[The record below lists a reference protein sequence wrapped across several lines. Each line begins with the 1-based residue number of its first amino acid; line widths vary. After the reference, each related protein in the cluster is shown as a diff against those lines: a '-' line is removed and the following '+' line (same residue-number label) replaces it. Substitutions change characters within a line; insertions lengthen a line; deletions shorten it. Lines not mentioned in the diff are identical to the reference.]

1 MVDDRLRWFV
11 ETLNHIMSL
20 YPTNNITDSEKN
32 QEVSTGFYR
41 ICIDFYHK
49 MVYTNH
55 TSFSCFCIK
64 HEKLFFNTEEIAMS
78 KKFRLSTALD
88 IDDLLMECTS
98 YAIACA
104 NEKYKFDPPLNIYE
118 VEHWGRHGT
127 RIDAIYEFFN
137 DPEFYRTQP
146 VYAGAKEFV
155 RKLSQMTEVFI
166 STAIPPE
173 FMGIRAKRILEE
185 FPEIP
190 ADHIYMGSRKD
201 KIQVD
206 ILFDDAM
213 HNILASSAK
222 YPILMR
228 RPWNRDATGLLAVN
242 NYDEFL
248 KLVEVISDS
257 YSVNRQATLTE
268 PGIVALVGPSGSGK
282 SKIATRVLQ
291 RAGNFQKL
299 VSYTT
304 KDPTAVE
311 ENQWYNYVDID
322 TFRQMCESGELLQST
337 MYAGH
342 GYGSR
347 RQDVQAIL
355 DSGKHV
361 LTTMD
366 ISGAMNLKTYFKNV
380 ITIYIKRDRKA
391 LMASI
396 LRKNSSIE
404 DKVNRLVAIDSE
416 KKNAEICDYVITF
429 DDYDHAAAQIVDIL
443 NR

>member
-1 MVDDRLRWFV
+1 
-11 ETLNHIMSL
+11 MSRK
-20 YPTNNITDSEKN
+20 Y
-32 QEVSTGFYR
+32 
-41 ICIDFYHK
+41 
-49 MVYTNH
+49 
-55 TSFSCFCIK
+55 
-64 HEKLFFNTEEIAMS
+64 KLA
-78 KKFRLSTALD
+78 TALD

-98 YAIACA
+98 YALQLAS
-104 NEKYKFDPPLNIYE
+104 EKYNIDPPISIYE
-118 VEHWGRHGT
+118 VEHWGPHGT
-127 RIDAIYEFFN
+127 RVDTMYEYFK

-146 VYAGAKEFV
+146 VYPGAKEFV
-155 RKLSQMTEVFI
+155 RKLSEMTEVFV

-173 FMGIRAKRILEE
+173 FMGIRAKRIMEE

-228 RPWNRDATGLLAVN
+228 RPWNREATGMLAVN

-248 KLVEVISDS
+248 KLVEVIAES
-257 YSVNRQATLTE
+257 NTLYPDPPSADE
-268 PGIVALVGPSGSGK
+268 PGIVVLVGPSGSGK
-282 SKIATRVLQ
+282 SKIATKVLACTD
-291 RAGNFQKL
+291 RYEKL

-304 KDPTAVE
+304 NDPTAVE
-311 ENQWYNYVDID
+311 ENQWYNYV
-322 TFRQMCESGELLQST
+322 TLEEFHRMCDSGEMFQST

-347 RQDVQAIL
+347 RSDVQKIL
-355 DSGKHV
+355 DSGKSV

-366 ISGAMNLKTYFKNV
+366 ICGAMSLKTYFKNV
-380 ITIYIKRDRKA
+380 TTIYIKRDKKK
-391 LMASI
+391 LMATI

-404 DKVNRLVAIDSE
+404 DKVNRLIAIESE
-416 KKNAEICDYVITF
+416 NKNAEICDYVVPF
-429 DDYDHAAAQIVDIL
+429 ESYDEAVQKICDLL
-443 NR
+443 NV